1 MLDTGC
7 AIQAPVS
14 PHIGGNSKMN
24 GMSSKIWRDNDKKID
39 TPARPMLW
47 K

>member
-1 MLDTGC
+1 MLETGW
-7 AIQAPVS
+7 ASHAPIS

-24 GMSSKIWRDNDKKID
+24 GMSSKIWRDSDKNIE